1 MGCPSGAGDRY
12 LLKLFRDFVFHQ
24 MDEEGRPILDW
35 GHMVEALNKLDAA
48 VPEQVSCLLGFVCVC
63 VFAVVC
69 LFASMSWGVSCG
81 ETTLRVALLPAP
93 RPPVAVAFLT
103 ACPPLSS

>member
-63 VFAVVC
+63 VCLLLFVC
-69 LFASMSWGVSCG
+69 LQACHEVF
-81 ETTLRVALLPAP
+81 RVEKRPCALLCCLHPA
-93 RPPVAVAFLT
+93 RQW
-103 ACPPLSS
+103 LSPS

>member
-1 MGCPSGAGDRY
+1 MSCALLPILPLWLAKKVMFDRVSFCATGDRY

-48 VPEQVSCLLGFVCVC
+48 VPEQVP
-63 VFAVVC
+63 
-69 LFASMSWGVSCG
+69 
-81 ETTLRVALLPAP
+81 T
-93 RPPVAVAFLT
+93 
-103 ACPPLSS
+103 